1 MHIIFKG
8 LPPHSAG
15 LRKALH
21 RRGERVGKG
30 AKRGREGGGES
41 RREVRVVSGKHGTSC
56 GRSRDPIGKWLYG
69 YVWHMVLKVG
79 NVIACERV
87 GGDCEG

>member
-1 MHIIFKG
+1 MVLFKG

-30 AKRGREGGGES
+30 AKGGREGGGES
-41 RREVRVVSGKHGTSC
+41 RREVQVVSGKHG
-56 GRSRDPIGKWLYG
+56 D
-69 YVWHMVLKVG
+69 VV
-79 NVIACERV
+79 RV
-87 GGDCEG
+87 EQGSDREMAVRVRVAHGLESWKRHCA